1 MFTKNRCKK
10 IASLFI
16 ALSLLTL
23 CLINLSGCQSLFSKL
38 SNETNND
45 TNENIELV
53 MDIQTHPNEED
64 NSLDN
69 DDNNADICYY
79 SLTTDGK
86 VTEAEPFTPDEMEI
100 FTVPVNRCFN
110 EYTIEFGNSN
120 HTHRN
125 YTYISDMILEDEDG
139 KNVEITPIISDIF
152 KEALAI
158 GHDMFEMKIFK
169 LDDEY
174 FVYAELNVNLWYP
187 CGLYYYNQEASK
199 LIKLYEFDDEEI
211 TGIKI
216 HSLDSFN
223 KQYYY

>member
-86 VTEAEPFTPDEMEI
+86 ATETEAFTPDDI
-100 FTVPVNRCFN
+100 DIYNVNYSKYSHHITFKNSSFRCMYDITLTDEN
-110 EYTIEFGNSN
+110 GNN
-120 HTHRN
+120 
-125 YTYISDMILEDEDG
+125 I
-139 KNVEITPIISDIF
+139 EITPVITDIINQIKDIDHDTF
-152 KEALAI
+152 KI
-158 GHDMFEMKIFK
+158 KIFK

-187 CGLYYYNQEASK
+187 CTLYYYNQEISE
-199 LIKLYEFDDEEI
+199 LIELYKFDDEEI

-216 HSLDSFN
+216 HSLDPLKST
-223 KQYYY
+223 YY